1 MLPLRLFIP
10 CLVCLGYLVSV
21 QAQTLD
27 DLVSE
32 AGQTQASA
40 DKKAAALKIF
50 EEKPKSSDPNELERF
65 YRRQEAAA
73 ISIGDFA
80 KVLENAKA
88 WHDAVP
94 EDQRWKALWQIWGFS
109 YSYGN
114 ADEAIAIGEKVIEAA
129 KGPLPRALTR
139 IQLAGQYLD
148 LYRLEK
154 AEKLIAKVEEIYQAE
169 IRFARKNYKRNDDEC
184 GADRILLLTHEQK
197 ARLFLARGSND
208 DALKEIE
215 KGLSDKSVL
224 NSCPKA
230 ETPNAR
236 LSVRNYIGLMH
247 LRVRALILNNRPFE
261 ADLAMREAIE
271 LTKEKNLFEPERA
284 RILGTLAGLK
294 AARGQWKEAL
304 QAIDARENDLK
315 ANSEQINVLLLYTY
329 LNKLDALSGLDRWNE
344 ARQIL
349 ETTDEAIGGKE
360 NFKRIWNTRIRR
372 AFIFYKSGAI
382 VAALKMSSE
391 GYQITFDRFGA
402 AHFYTTQASGAYAMA
417 LFAKGETDKAKEH
430 FQIFLEGLAK
440 PSGIVPGT
448 ENIGLSKVYNQ
459 LILHEYLRFLDA
471 QFKNGDLQAADQA
484 FKVAEY
490 SRGSSVQKS
499 ISEAAARSASAVPGL
514 GELVRQEQDGKKQI
528 AALYDLLSRNLN
540 EGNAKIKPEI
550 IQESKQ
556 RISTLEANLKKLDVQ
571 ILKEFPDYASLV
583 NPRPPSLKNVAD
595 QLQGNEAFIS
605 ILVTPDRSY
614 AWAIAK
620 DKPVQWV
627 TIDIKQTEVDALV
640 GKMRKTLDL
649 GEEMTR
655 RPLRAYDTASAY
667 AIYRQYLAPTK
678 PTWQDKTQ
686 LIISPSGKLGQI
698 PFGALLTRGEGLKTG
713 QYGQYPWLVKD
724 AGITHIPS
732 VSAWMALKLLPPPVA
747 NRKAFIGYG
756 DPLFAV
762 SKIAEATKN
771 TTQSRGASVDA
782 IDMPLVSTLQYND
795 LPPLPE
801 TKDEILAMAQALNAN
816 MNTDVILGD
825 KATRRSV
832 LQQNLKDRRI
842 IAFSTH
848 GLVAGD
854 LPKLSQPA
862 LAMAGTSDPNESPLL
877 TLEDVMRLKLDADWV
892 ILSACNTASSD
903 GKGDEALSGLG
914 RGFFYAG
921 ARALLATHWSVESD
935 SARELMTKTF
945 TLYGQNEKLTRAEA
959 IRQAQLNLTQTKF
972 SHPFY
977 WSAYALIGDGGR

>member
-1 MLPLRLFIP
+1 MLPVRLFITGLVFSG
-10 CLVCLGYLVSV
+10 CLLSA

-40 DKKAAALKIF
+40 DKKADALKIF

-73 ISIGDFA
+73 VSIGDYTKA
-80 KVLENAKA
+80 LEITKT

-94 EDQRWKALWQIWGFS
+94 EDQRWRALWQIWHYT
-109 YSYGN
+109 YSFGN
-114 ADEAIAIGEKVIEAA
+114 ADEAIAMGERVIEAA
-129 KGPLPRALTR
+129 KGPIPRSLTR
-139 IQLAGQYLD
+139 IQLTSQYLD
-148 LYRLEK
+148 LHHLLK
-154 AEKLIAKVEEIYQAE
+154 AEKIIAKVEEIYQAE
-169 IRFARKNYKRNDDEC
+169 IRFVRNKYKSYDAEC
-184 GADRILLLTHEQK
+184 GADRILLIIHEQK
-197 ARLFLARGSND
+197 ARLMLARGSNE

-215 KGLSDKSVL
+215 VGLSDKGVL

-230 ETPNAR
+230 ETPTARLNAR
-236 LSVRNYIGLMH
+236 NYLSLMH
-247 LRVRALILNNRPFE
+247 LRVRALMLNNRPFE

-284 RILGTLAGLK
+284 RILGTLSGLK

-304 QAIDARENDLK
+304 QAIDAREIDLK
-315 ANSEQINVLLLYTY
+315 RNSEQINSLLLYTY
-329 LNKLDALSGLDRWNE
+329 LNKIDALSGLDLWND
-344 ARQIL
+344 ARQL
-349 ETTDEAIGGKE
+349 QDRTDQAIGNKE

-372 AFIFYKSGAI
+372 AFVFYKSGAFEE
-382 VAALKMSSE
+382 ALKMSSE
-391 GYQITFDRFGA
+391 GYKIYFERYGA
-402 AHFYTTQASGAYAMA
+402 AHFYTTQASGAYAMV

-448 ENIGLSKVYNQ
+448 ENLGSLKVYNQ
-459 LILHEYLRFLDA
+459 IILHEYLRFLDA
-471 QFKNGDLQAADQA
+471 QYKNGDLQAADQA

-490 SRGSSVQKS
+490 SRGSSVQQS
-499 ISEAAARSASAVPGL
+499 ISEAAARSASTVPGL

-540 EGNAKIKPEI
+540 EGNARIKPEI

-556 RISTLEANLKKLDVQ
+556 RISALEVNLKKLDVR
-571 ILKEFPDYASLV
+571 IAKEFPDYANLV

-605 ILVTPDRSY
+605 ILVTPERSY

-627 TIDIKQTEVDALV
+627 TINLKQAEVDVLV
-640 GKMRKTLDL
+640 SKMRKTLDL

-667 AIYRQYLAPTK
+667 TIYRQFLSSTK
-678 PTWQDKTQ
+678 VTWQDKTQ

-698 PFGALLTRGEGLKTG
+698 PFGALLTRGDGLRPG

-762 SKIAEATKN
+762 SKMAEATKN

-801 TKDEILAMAQALNAN
+801 TKDEILSMAQALNADVN
-816 MNTDVILGD
+816 ADVILGD